1 MGAMTIRSA
10 SRASIQTAAI
20 CMLAAASLTVGA
32 HAAPEPGV
40 TKTPVPITQCLPND
54 FGVVSINGKPAWVA
68 EYYGPSTSDV
78 APYGL
83 EPFVPLA
90 SFLTAVG
97 ATVSHDG
104 KVDTFKTSAHTVT
117 VDTASGAVTLDG
129 TPRDTAATPPVEIA
143 GTPYI
148 DAGLAADLLGD
159 AAYAFA
165 AQSTIP
171 ERSWGK
177 PLPVAAACMPKLTPA
192 QKALLDEA
200 ALPFPPRSTQTFW
213 CTPEDFGPFDAT
225 EPNVNQKM
233 LVASRASKE
242 LCNGN
247 YAAAMTD
254 YRKAMPG
261 PGTGKSGSEQVVFNR
276 AYVFAQ
282 TFGGNPDAARTT
294 LPSPSPELR
303 AFFAGDS
310 CTSIKGYAADDAQVW
325 RTPDSQDE
333 YKKSGPDPHLAAA
346 AKAVC
351 AGDLSGGLAQLSSL
365 RNVHS
370 LYDLMVGDLYA
381 AQRNWQAAA
390 AEWRSAASEYPDVPM
405 MEFIY
410 ADHWQGEALW
420 MIYYYRAH
428 MPQT

>member
-1 MGAMTIRSA
+1 
-10 SRASIQTAAI
+10 
-20 CMLAAASLTVGA
+20 MLAAASLTPGA
-32 HAAPEPGV
+32 DAAPEPGG
-40 TKTPVPITQCLPND
+40 TKSAVPITQCLPND
-54 FGVVSINGKPAWVA
+54 FGVVSIHGKPAWVA
-68 EYYGPSTSDV
+68 EYYGPSNSNV

-90 SFLTAVG
+90 SFLTVVG

-104 KVDTFKTSAHTVT
+104 KVDTFKTSAHTLT

-129 TPRDTAATPPVEIA
+129 TPQDTPATPPVEIA
-143 GTPYI
+143 GTPYL
-148 DAGLAADLLGD
+148 DAGIAADLLGD
-159 AAYAFA
+159 AAYIFT

-177 PLPVAAACMPKLTPA
+177 PLPIAAACMPKLTTT
-192 QKALLDEA
+192 QKALLAEA
-200 ALPFPPRSTQTFW
+200 ALPFSPRSTQTFW
-213 CTPEDFGPFDAT
+213 CTPENFGPFDAT
-225 EPNVNQKM
+225 EPNANPK
-233 LVASRASKE
+233 LILASRASKE

-247 YAAAMTD
+247 YASAVAD

-261 PGTGKSGSEQVVFNR
+261 PGIGASGSDQVVFMR

-282 TFGGNPDAARTT
+282 TFGGNPDAARAT
-294 LPSPSPELR
+294 LPAPSPELR
-303 AFFAGDS
+303 AYFAGDP
-310 CTSIKGYAADDAQVW
+310 CTSIKGYAADDAKVF
-325 RTPDSQDE
+325 RTPDGQDE
-333 YKKSGPDPHLAAA
+333 YKKSGPDPHLGAA

-351 AGDLSGGLAQLSSL
+351 AGDLSGGLAQLSGL

-381 AQRNWQAAA
+381 AQNNWRAAA
-390 AEWRSAASEYPDVPM
+390 GEWRTAAFEYPDIPM
-405 MEFIY
+405 MEFTTT
-410 ADHWQGEALW
+410 DPWNDEALW